1 MGMNRKHGPKD
12 CSHVTWSGLGAVLWG
27 EKASRWINPRLL
39 RGRPVDRITF
49 VKILG
54 IDIGGTGVKGGV
66 VEFPAGTLQG
76 DPSHIPTPHPASPTA
91 LSRAVKKLVD
101 QLQWKGPIGAGFPGP
116 IRDGIVE
123 TAVNLSPQW
132 VGKNPALVFQKA
144 TRQKFVVINDADAAG
159 LAEVHHG
166 AGKKEKGVV
175 VMITLGTGIGSA
187 LFYRSELIPNT
198 ELGHLTLRGKD
209 AEKSASAKAREDH
222 GWSWK
227 KWSRRVREYLQQVD
241 RLINPDLIIVGGGV
255 SKRAEKWLPRASQ
268 GLRAKVVAAKLHN
281 EAGIVGA
288 AMAVRKS
295 R

>member
-1 MGMNRKHGPKD
+1 MGMNRKHGSKD
-12 CSHVTWSGLGAVLWG
+12 CSQETWSSLGAVFWSG
-27 EKASRWINPRLL
+27 KGKGRINRRLL
-39 RGRPVDRITF
+39 RGRHGGRVTPVT
-49 VKILG
+49 ILG
-54 IDIGGTGVKGGV
+54 IDIGGTGVKGGI

-76 DPSHIPTPHPASPTA
+76 DPTHIPTPHPASPVA
-91 LSRAVKKLVD
+91 LSRAVKRLVD

-132 VGKNPALVFQKA
+132 VGKDPAKVFQKA
-144 TRQKFVVINDADAAG
+144 TRQKFIVINDADAAG

-187 LFYRSELIPNT
+187 LFYRGDLIPNT

-268 GLRAKVVAAKLHN
+268 GVRAKVVAAKLHN

-288 AMAVRKS
+288 AMAAGKGR
-295 R
+295 